1 MIRGNKVDK
10 VIIIENE
17 KTNLYRI
24 IPIRCVVELMQID
37 QTVVQIRTNSEIF
50 INCNTLDSIKFKT
63 TYENFLLSDTLSSIT
78 LTRA

>member
-1 MIRGNKVDK
+1 MDK

-24 IPIRCVVELMQID
+24 IPIRCVVELLQID
-37 QTVVQIRTNSEIF
+37 QTVVQLRTNISSELF

-63 TYENFLLSDTLSSIT
+63 TYENFLLSDTLCSIT
-78 LTRA
+78 LTRV